1 MADLHVW
8 KVHTSSDTLATL
20 WYMTSKADE
29 EKDQPDV
36 YVLLTPELAANYT
49 NCSKI
54 TPYI

>member
-8 KVHTSSDTLATL
+8 KVHASSDTLATL

-36 YVLLTPELAANYT
+36 YVLLTPELAANDT